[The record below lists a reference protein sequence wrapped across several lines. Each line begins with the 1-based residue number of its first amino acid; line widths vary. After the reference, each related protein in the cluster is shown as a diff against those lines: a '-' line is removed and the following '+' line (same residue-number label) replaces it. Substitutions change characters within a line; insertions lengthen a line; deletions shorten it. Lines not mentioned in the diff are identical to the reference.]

1 MKNEDQSLNKEK
13 REKAVWQTKFFVV
26 WLCPRD
32 FSFVHS
38 IIHICYHSYVVC
50 LKPNVLIRVTI
61 FAEITFVACWEKLYI
76 WFRGIS
82 LMAAVQTS
90 GKSGILYH
98 LFGYCVM
105 LHENHVFIKKKTMVV
120 SLEKSKNFE
129 TIAEEL
135 VVKES

>member
-1 MKNEDQSLNKEK
+1 
-13 REKAVWQTKFFVV
+13 
-26 WLCPRD
+26 
-32 FSFVHS
+32 
-38 IIHICYHSYVVC
+38 
-50 LKPNVLIRVTI
+50 
-61 FAEITFVACWEKLYI
+61 
-76 WFRGIS
+76 
-82 LMAAVQTS
+82 MAAVQTS

-105 LHENHVFIKKKTMVV
+105 LHENHVFIKKKKKIMVV

>member
-1 MKNEDQSLNKEK
+1 
-13 REKAVWQTKFFVV
+13 
-26 WLCPRD
+26 
-32 FSFVHS
+32 
-38 IIHICYHSYVVC
+38 
-50 LKPNVLIRVTI
+50 
-61 FAEITFVACWEKLYI
+61 
-76 WFRGIS
+76 
-82 LMAAVQTS
+82 MAAVQTS

-105 LHENHVFIKKKTMVV
+105 LHENHVFIKKKKIMVV